1 MYDLPCLV
9 AATRRRRRLTL
20 KQAAAEMGCAIM
32 TVHRVENGLGCH
44 IGTLIALL
52 AWMGKN

>member
-52 AWMGKN
+52 AWMDRN